1 MALTLATVE
10 TAIET
15 LISGS
20 QSFSVDG
27 VTYSKASLPA
37 LWEARKVLKAEAD
50 RSTRPAVRAF
60 NFGAAAYGDNSG
72 NEGEITLTSGVVT
85 P

>member
-10 TAIET
+10 TAIEN
-15 LISGS
+15 LIAGS
-20 QSFSVDG
+20 QSFTVDG
-27 VTYSKASLPA
+27 MSYSKASLPA

-60 NFGAAAYGDNSG
+60 NFGGAAYGDTSG
-72 NEGEITLTSGVVT
+72 TEGDIQLTSGVT

>member
-10 TAIET
+10 TAIEA
-15 LISGS
+15 LISGA
-20 QSFSVDG
+20 QSWTVDG
-27 VTYSKASLPA
+27 MTYSKASLPA

-50 RSTRPAVRAF
+50 RSTRPTVRAF
-60 NFGAAAYGDNSG
+60 NFGGAAYGDTSG
-72 NEGEITLTSGVVT
+72 TDGDVQLTSTVT